1 MRSRSKQHPASIADL
16 IPVGEA
22 TEIDPVYIGD
32 PERDGIDINDLET
45 ALADLEE
52 A

>member
-1 MRSRSKQHPASIADL
+1 MSSRSKQRPASTADL

-22 TEIDPVYIGD
+22 TEIDPVYIVD
-32 PERDGIDINDLET
+32 PERDGIDIADLET
-45 ALADLEE
+45 ALSDLDE